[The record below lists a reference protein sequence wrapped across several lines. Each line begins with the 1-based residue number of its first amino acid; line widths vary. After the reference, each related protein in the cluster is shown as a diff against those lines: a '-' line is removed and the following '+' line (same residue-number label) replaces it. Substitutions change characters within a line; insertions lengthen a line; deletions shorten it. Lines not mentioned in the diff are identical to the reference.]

1 MPARTALA
9 PRRLPVR
16 LAILFRL
23 PEDEIGRILLVLLA
37 GYFELTEARHHLIQV
52 FMGQL
57 SVALEGLG
65 AEVNGTVCCHVS
77 MALVDKGLDHLQ
89 HTLNLLGCLWMGGSR
104 FHVHVGHVLLALG
117 NVAFGNGLCVYA
129 FLDGLLDDLVI
140 YVGEIGNVVDIVAFV
155 FKVAAHGIE
164 NDHRARVSDMDEV
177 VHSRAAYIHLYLS
190 RL

>member
-1 MPARTALA
+1 
-9 PRRLPVR
+9 
-16 LAILFRL
+16 
-23 PEDEIGRILLVLLA
+23 
-37 GYFELTEARHHLIQV
+37 
-52 FMGQL
+52 
-57 SVALEGLG
+57 
-65 AEVNGTVCCHVS
+65 
-77 MALVDKGLDHLQ
+77 
-89 HTLNLLGCLWMGGSR
+89 MGGSR